1 MFNFVVKNSSKL
13 PKLVTFITIL
23 CVLMSPASRAEES
36 VWEYEMQPGD
46 HIWKIAHELLTDW
59 RSWQTVER
67 LNNVDNDR
75 LMAAGTILRIPTS
88 MIQQR
93 PATIQL
99 IEVSGPV
106 TLISADD
113 QSGQPLKDQVLKV
126 GDQIQTGTNASV
138 LLKFEDNTQ
147 VLLNPESE
155 FIINQASIIGSKK
168 NVIDIEV
175 LLKAG
180 EAQVRANP
188 EKVPG
193 SRFVIETP
201 SAFATTRGT
210 VYRVRA
216 DQSLTATEVT
226 QGKIDVENTLGRTKV
241 PQNFGTL
248 TAKNSPPQK
257 PIRLLAAPAVPAID
271 TIRYLPAR
279 LSWGLIKGAT
289 SYRSQ
294 LSDQA
299 EFQRILL
306 DNLGQPPKLNIP
318 ATLADGQYWL
328 MVRASDTNGLQ
339 GLESLQ
345 HFSID
350 ARPFPPT
357 IQSPLSNDPVYT
369 GDVSFV
375 WAQPEE
381 AKEYLFELSAKEDFS
396 TLVQPAVTLSS
407 QTISVP
413 IADPGTYF
421 WRVTSINAN
430 QKTGPG
436 GYTNTIT
443 VRPTPATPELQEAT
457 TSKTELGFAWQKDDF
472 SERYQIQLANDKDF
486 THLVDELNVTSAEAT
501 FKKPDTGTYY
511 MRVRGFDSDNYAGSW
526 SGTQKVEVPVDS
538 YLPAFIWSVLTIAIF
553 L

>member
-1 MFNFVVKNSSKL
+1 MFNFAVKNSSKL
-13 PKLVTFITIL
+13 SKLMTFIAIFSM
-23 CVLMSPASRAEES
+23 LMSPATHAEES

-75 LMAAGTILRIPTS
+75 LMAAGTVLRIPTS

-93 PATIQL
+93 QASIQL

-106 TLISADD
+106 TLFRANDKSE
-113 QSGQPLKDQVLKV
+113 QPLTDQALTI
-126 GDQIQTGTNASV
+126 GDQIKTGTNASV
-138 LLKFEDNTQ
+138 LLKFEDDTQ
-147 VLLNPESE
+147 VLLHPESE

-168 NVIDIEV
+168 NVININV

-180 EAQVRANP
+180 EAEVRATP
-188 EKVPG
+188 QKVPG
-193 SRFVIETP
+193 SRFVIETQ

-216 DQSLTATEVT
+216 DQDLTATEVT
-226 QGKIDVENTLGRTKV
+226 QGKIDVANSLGHTKV
-241 PQNFGTL
+241 LQNFGTL
-248 TAKNSPPQK
+248 TAKNLPPQK
-257 PIRLLAAPAVPAID
+257 PTRLLKAPALPSIN

-279 LSWGLIKGAT
+279 LSWDQITGAI

-294 LSDQA
+294 LSDQP

-306 DNLGQPPKLNIP
+306 DNLGQPAKLNIP
-318 ATLADGQYWL
+318 ATLPDGHYWL
-328 MVRASDTNGLQ
+328 MVRATDTNGLQ
-339 GLESLQ
+339 GQQSLQ
-345 HFSID
+345 NFTID

-357 IQSPLSNDPVYT
+357 IQSPFAKDPVYT
-369 GDVSFV
+369 GDITFA

-381 AKEYLFELSAKEDFS
+381 AKKYLFELSATEDFA
-396 TLVQPAVTLSS
+396 TLIQPATTLTNQSLDVM
-407 QTISVP
+407 IS
-413 IADPGTYF
+413 DPGSYF
-421 WRVTSINAN
+421 WRVTSINTN
-430 QKTGPG
+430 EKMGPR
-436 GYTNTIT
+436 GYTNSIT

-457 TSKTELGFAWQKDDF
+457 TSKTELGFAWQADDF
-472 SERYQIQLANDKDF
+472 SNRYQIQLATDKAF
-486 THLVDELNVTSAEAT
+486 THLVDELSVTSAEAT
-501 FKKPDTGTYY
+501 FNKPDSGTYY

-526 SGTQKVEVPVDS
+526 SSIQKVEVPVDS
-538 YLPAFIWSVLTIAIF
+538 YLPAIIWSVLTIAIF

>member
-1 MFNFVVKNSSKL
+1 MLNFAVKNSSKSS
-13 PKLVTFITIL
+13 KLMTFSIL
-23 CVLMSPASRAEES
+23 IFTLLSSAAHAEES

-59 RSWQTVER
+59 RSWQQVER

-75 LMAAGTILRIPTS
+75 LMAAGTVLRIPTS

-93 PATIQL
+93 QATIQL
-99 IEVSGPV
+99 IQVSGPV
-106 TLISADD
+106 TLISANDKAE
-113 QSGQPLKDQVLKV
+113 QPLKDQTLTI
-126 GDQIQTGTNASV
+126 GDQIKTGTNASV
-138 LLKFEDNTQ
+138 LLKFEDDTQ

-155 FIINQASIIGSKK
+155 IMINQASIIGSNK
-168 NVIDIEV
+168 NVININV

-180 EAQVRANP
+180 EAEVRANP
-188 EKVPG
+188 KKVPG

-226 QGKIDVENTLGRTKV
+226 QGKIDVANNRGRTKV
-241 PQNFGTL
+241 PQHFGTL
-248 TAKNSPPQK
+248 TAKDTPPQK
-257 PIRLLAAPAVPAID
+257 PVRLLTAPALPDIE

-279 LSWGLIKGAT
+279 LSWDMLKGAT

-294 LSDQA
+294 LSDQPT
-299 EFQRILL
+299 FQRILL
-306 DNLGQPPKLNIP
+306 DSLDHPPKLNIP
-318 ATLADGQYWL
+318 ATLPDGQYWL
-328 MVRASDTNGLQ
+328 MVRATDKNGLQ

-345 HFSID
+345 AFSID
-350 ARPFPPT
+350 ARPFPPA
-357 IQSPLSNDPVYT
+357 IQSPFSKDPVYT
-369 GDVSFV
+369 GDVTFA

-381 AKEYLFELSAKEDFS
+381 AVEYQFELSGSEDFA
-396 TLVQPAVTLSS
+396 TLTQPASILNNQS
-407 QTISVP
+407 ISVL
-413 IADPGTYF
+413 IANPGNYF

-430 QKTGPG
+430 GKSGPV

-443 VRPTPATPELQEAT
+443 VRPTPATPELQKAS
-457 TSKTELGFAWQKDDF
+457 TSKTELGFAWQKDDI
-472 SERYQIQLANDKDF
+472 SDRYQIQLATDKDF
-486 THLVDELNVTSAEAT
+486 TQPVDELSVSSAQAT
-501 FKKPDTGTYY
+501 FKKPQAGTYY

-526 SGTQKVEVPVDS
+526 SSIQKVEVPIDS
-538 YLPAFIWSVLTIAIF
+538 YLPAILWSIISIAIF

>member
-1 MFNFVVKNSSKL
+1 MFNFSTKNSSNL
-13 PKLVTFITIL
+13 PKLMTLIAL
-23 CVLMSPASRAEES
+23 LSVLMSPASHAEES

-59 RSWQTVER
+59 RSWKKVER

-75 LMAAGTILRIPTS
+75 FMAAGTVLRIPTS

-93 PATIQL
+93 QATIQL
-99 IEVSGPV
+99 IQVSGPV
-106 TLISADD
+106 TLISAND
-113 QSGQPLKDQVLKV
+113 QSEQPLKDQVLNV
-126 GDQIQTGTNASV
+126 GDQIQTGSNASV
-138 LLKFEDNTQ
+138 LLKFEDDTQ
-147 VLLNPESE
+147 ILLNPESE

-168 NVIDIEV
+168 NVIDINV

-180 EAQVRANP
+180 EAEVRANP
-188 EKVPG
+188 KKNPG

-216 DQSLTATEVT
+216 NQRLTATEVT
-226 QGKIDVENTLGRTKV
+226 QGKIEVENHRGGTKV

-257 PIRLLAAPAVPAID
+257 PTRLLAAPVLPAIE

-279 LSWGLIKGAT
+279 LSWDLIKGAT

-328 MVRASDTNGLQ
+328 MVRATDTNGLQ

-357 IQSPLSNDPVYT
+357 IQSPLSKDPVYT
-369 GDVSFV
+369 GDVTFV
-375 WAQPEE
+375 WTQPEDAE
-381 AKEYLFELSAKEDFS
+381 KYVFELSETEDFTS
-396 TLVQPAVTLSS
+396 LIQPASTLSS
-407 QTISVP
+407 QSINVSIT
-413 IADPGTYF
+413 DPGSYF

-430 QKTGPG
+430 KKTGPN
-436 GYTNTIT
+436 GYSNTIT

-472 SERYQIQLANDKDF
+472 SNRYQIQLANDKDF
-486 THLVDELNVTSAEAT
+486 TRLVDELNVTSAEAT
-501 FKKPDTGTYY
+501 FNKPEMGTYY

-526 SGTQKVEVPVDS
+526 SSTQKVEVPIDS
-538 YLPAFIWSVLTIAIF
+538 YLPAILWSIFSIAIF